1 MNSRLAIID
10 MGTNTFHLL
19 IAEAHEKGYRII
31 HCTQI
36 AVKIGKGGINQG
48 YITGEAMQRAF
59 DGMQEFKRISDEYN
73 VQKIH
78 AFGTSALRN
87 AKNSEEVIG
96 KIKTL
101 TGIDV
106 TVITGEQEA
115 MLIYYGVRAA
125 LDLGEERSLII
136 DIGGGSVEFII
147 GNKHEVFW
155 KQSFETGGQRL
166 LEKFH
171 HHDPITTQEIEAMN
185 NHLTSVLPDLFTA
198 LKKYKPVALVGSSG
212 SFDTLSD
219 IFCIQNNIDKSD
231 DDTETPLT
239 FDGFHS
245 IYKNLIAMTREERM
259 KIPGMIEMRVD
270 MIVSACCLI
279 QYLLENYPFKR
290 IRVSSNSLKEGA
302 LAQFERAL
310 VVDN

>member
-279 QYLLENYPFKR
+279 QYLLENYSFKR

-310 VVDN
+310 VVNN